1 MKEYKIHQ
9 YRLGLSTPLCS
20 LRAKHCKNRT
30 MNILLHRITEQDFGD
45 FRNDVKNVLS
55 IAVIDKFG
63 RPRTGNIVED
73 EEIDEVIC
81 TPNAVV
87 YWICADAIKVGGA
100 ALHIDNATGK
110 NSLGL
115 FYLYPDFHGKGLGCR
130 AWKTIEQMYPRTK
143 VWEVIT
149 PYFEKRNIHFYIN
162 KCGFSAVEFFCDLHR
177 DPAAKK
183 LSEPYRKEYF
193 RFEKHMG

>member
-1 MKEYKIHQ
+1 
-9 YRLGLSTPLCS
+9 
-20 LRAKHCKNRT
+20 
-30 MNILLHRITEQDFGD
+30 MNMLLHRITEQDFGD

-115 FYLYPDFHGKGLGCR
+115 FYLYPDFHDKGLGCR

-177 DPAAKK
+177 DPAAKE

-193 RFEKHMG
+193 RFEKRMG